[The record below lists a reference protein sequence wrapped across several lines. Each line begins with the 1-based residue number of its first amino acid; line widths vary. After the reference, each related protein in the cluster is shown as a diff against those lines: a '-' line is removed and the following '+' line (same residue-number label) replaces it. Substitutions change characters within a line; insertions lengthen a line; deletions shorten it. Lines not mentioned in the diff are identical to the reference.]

1 VTSWASPALG
11 RRLGFQPIKSM
22 VKVVNIAFLANYTAE
37 RLSSVGPL
45 ADAGGDRPLYAT
57 ALALAVDLLPSG

>member
-1 VTSWASPALG
+1 
-11 RRLGFQPIKSM
+11 M